1 MKTSY
6 TVCGICEQACGLKVT
21 TESNAVIKIEPDKS
35 NAYSWRDYCIKGAKS
50 HLALTHPKRIT
61 KPMKRVGDRYVET
74 SYAEAISDIS
84 ARLNSIIDTHGANAV
99 GSYTGNPNGFN
110 FGGALF
116 FSMFLD
122 AIGTENRFWVAS
134 VDQNALHVVSENLY
148 GNPWLS
154 LQPDIDHCDYYLLI
168 GTNPQI
174 SGMCWIGYAPDG
186 WKRILARKDA
196 GAELVVVD
204 PRTTECAAKASQH
217 VAPLPETDWAL
228 LLAMIKI
235 IFDNNWDK
243 APSQHLNDLATLKS
257 HAQQA
262 DLNMLSQRC
271 DVPLETIHSLA
282 ETFAKAPR
290 AMAIGRTGV
299 SQGRNGV
306 LALWLVQALNLITN
320 RVEQEGGVYYAVGVL
335 DLLAAEDKLFP
346 KSEAV
351 SRVRGNKNV
360 AGSHSLAE
368 LPDEITTPG
377 EGQVRALIM
386 NSGNP
391 VVSGP
396 DGDKLDAALSQLEC
410 FVVIDQFQRESHRH
424 ADWLIPGDHFL
435 ERTDIN
441 PLLQSL
447 SPAPRAQL
455 SRAAVELPEGMRY
468 EWEFLRDLAIAM
480 NKPFVMGKQWLNPIV
495 KATMKLAEW
504 TGNKNHGFSP
514 LWLSRVLIKS
524 GGVFKWKDISNAQHG
539 VGDVHARPTFG
550 ALFTKLST
558 DDGKVN
564 IAPPLFLETLS
575 ERLKEPSEDTTTF
588 PLQLIGRRR
597 MKMMNSWS
605 VETSMSDM
613 KEKEMSGG
621 TIEIN
626 ITDGEKLGIIDG
638 QMVTVSSATNRLQAK
653 AKLSKDIRSGVVV
666 MEHGWGYRTFDP
678 KTGEG
683 SYNGGVNRNILV
695 SNTDLDPLSR
705 VPRLNGTRVSVISA
719 MVV

>member
-6 TVCGICEQACGLKVT
+6 TVCGICEQACGLKVSS
-21 TESNAVIKIEPDKS
+21 ENNQVLKIEPDKE
-35 NAYSWRDYCIKGAKS
+35 NAFSWRDYCIKGAKA
-50 HLALTHPKRIT
+50 HLALNHPKRIT
-61 KPMKRVGDRYVET
+61 KPMKRVGDRYVES
-74 SYAEAISDIS
+74 SYEEAISDIGS
-84 ARLNSIIDTHGANAV
+84 RFNAIIDKHGANAV

-110 FGGALF
+110 FGSALF
-116 FSMFLD
+116 QAMFLD
-122 AIGTENRFWVAS
+122 AIGTESRFWVGS

-148 GNPWLS
+148 GNPWVS
-154 LQPDIDHCDYYLLI
+154 LQADIDYCDYFLLI

-174 SGMCWIGYAPDG
+174 SGMCWIGYSPDG
-186 WKRILARKDA
+186 WKRVLARKDA
-196 GAELVVVD
+196 GAELVVID
-204 PRTTECAAKASQH
+204 PRTTECASKASQH
-217 VAPLPETDWAL
+217 IAPLPETDWAL
-228 LLAMIKI
+228 VLAMIKI
-235 IFDNNWDK
+235 IFDNNWDN
-243 APSQHLNDLATLKS
+243 APSQHLHGLATLKS
-257 HAQQA
+257 HAQSA
-262 DLNMLSQRC
+262 DLNALSQLC
-271 DVPLETIHSLA
+271 DIPLDTIYRLA
-282 ETFAKAPR
+282 EKFAKAPR
-290 AMAIGRTGV
+290 AMAIGRTGI

-335 DLLAAEDKLFP
+335 DLLAAGDKLFP
-346 KSEAV
+346 KSDAV

-377 EGQVRALIM
+377 EGQIRALIM

-435 ERTDIN
+435 ERSEIN
-441 PLLQSL
+441 PLLQAL
-447 SPAPRAQL
+447 SPAPRAQI

-468 EWEFLRDLAIAM
+468 EWEFLRDLTISM
-480 NKPFVMGKQWLNPIV
+480 NKPFVMGKQWLNPVV
-495 KATMKLAEW
+495 KASMKLANW
-504 TGNKNHGFSP
+504 TGNKSHGFSP
-514 LWLSRVLIKS
+514 MWLSRVLVKS
-524 GGVFKWKDISNAQHG
+524 GGMFKWKDIINAEHG
-539 VGDVHARPTFG
+539 LGSVDTRPQFG
-550 ALFTKLST
+550 ALFKKLST
-558 DDGKVN
+558 ANGKVN
-564 IAPPLFLETLS
+564 IAPEIFIQTLV
-575 ERLKEPSEDTTTF
+575 ERLKEKPADTSVY

-605 VETSMSDM
+605 VETSMSGM
-613 KEKEMSGG
+613 KEQEMSGG

-626 ITDGEKLGIIDG
+626 IADGEKLGIIDG
-638 QMVTVSSATNRLQAK
+638 QTVTVCSVTNQLQAK
-653 AKLSKDIRSGVVV
+653 AKLSKDIRCGVAV

-683 SYNGGVNRNILV
+683 TYNGGVNRNILV

-705 VPRLNGTRVSVISA
+705 VPRLNGTRVNVTSA
-719 MVV
+719 VDA